1 MRRSGWLA
9 VLAIG
14 ACHGARAP
22 ERPPHALTPPTQ
34 SVSSEPT
41 VEVAAPHI
49 EPEVTPPTSD
59 SSDAT
64 LPEPSTTAAL
74 DASVEIE
81 APYSALGH
89 PELATEMLTLGRDA
103 ELLAW
108 ALGGSSDP
116 DHPANRQGYHPA
128 TRVVIDVSLQSR
140 APVGTTRRLVAKARR
155 NGYWLMRACF
165 ETAERLHPARQREVR
180 ARLTLSSRGKV
191 LAARLLEKSTTH
203 EPAYTRCALQNLR
216 RLNFDVE
223 LPRKLDVEI
232 HVEQWRGD
240 APLPP
245 RAPAAERSFR
255 LGSDAIAALRETM
268 PALRDCYRSELAK
281 DRGLWGRLALRVEIG
296 SEGDTTRVEQVETR
310 FPNEAV
316 VECARRVLLGTRI
329 PAAGASFTFA
339 ARFGQPGAPPLPLPA
354 MDSEGAPAPPGP
366 PAAPAAP
373 PPPASQ

>member
-1 MRRSGWLA
+1 
-9 VLAIG
+9 
-14 ACHGARAP
+14 
-22 ERPPHALTPPTQ
+22 
-34 SVSSEPT
+34 
-41 VEVAAPHI
+41 
-49 EPEVTPPTSD
+49 
-59 SSDAT
+59 
-64 LPEPSTTAAL
+64 
-74 DASVEIE
+74 
-81 APYSALGH
+81 
-89 PELATEMLTLGRDA
+89 MLTLGRDQ
-103 ELLAW
+103 ELLTW

-128 TRVVIDVSLQSR
+128 TRVVINVSLLSR
-140 APVGTTRRLVAKARR
+140 APVGTTRHLLANARR

-165 ETAERLHPARQREVR
+165 ESAERLHPARQREVR

-191 LAARLLEKSTTH
+191 LAARLFERSSTH

-223 LPRKLDVEI
+223 LPRKIDVEV

-245 RAPAAERSFR
+245 RAPAAQGAVR
-255 LGSDAIAALRETM
+255 LQPEVIAALQQTM
-268 PALRDCYRSELAK
+268 PALSDCYRSELAK

-339 ARFGQPGAPPLPLPA
+339 ARFGQPGTPPLPLPA
-354 MDSEGAPAPPGP
+354 ADSVGAPALPV
-366 PAAPAAP
+366 APAAP
-373 PPPASQ
+373 PPPPPPAPH